1 MLANLTKIVKA
12 QYAAKLGKNVDDLQD
27 IPLEDMDFSD
37 LESRSVRPDYYFKSY
52 EPSGSSVPPLY
63 DE

>member
-37 LESRSVRPDYYFKSY
+37 LESRSVQTIMLNHT
-52 EPSGSSVPPLY
+52 SGSSVPPLY

>member
-37 LESRSVRPDYYFKSY
+37 LESRSVQNIMFNHT
-52 EPSGSSVPPLY
+52 SGSSVPPLY